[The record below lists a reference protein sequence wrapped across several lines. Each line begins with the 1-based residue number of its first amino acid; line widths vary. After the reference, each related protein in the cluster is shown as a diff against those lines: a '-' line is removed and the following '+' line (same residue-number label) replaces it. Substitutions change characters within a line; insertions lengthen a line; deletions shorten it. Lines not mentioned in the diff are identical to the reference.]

1 MPFVLSDRWVSPWSP
16 PCHQLCLL
24 LLPAFHLLLKHHPR
38 FNTTDKIIIGKSISL
53 FNFNISAAFV
63 QWTRHLSTNNCSG
76 ASSFHCF
83 PLHHCLCRVC
93 LQGHLAFI
101 NCQVEQWFQVD
112 QTILIFF
119 SFSDWHHPWWTK
131 FWCNGLNWPN
141 LIRIPHI

>member
-1 MPFVLSDRWVSPWSP
+1 MGQSLISSLPSTLLAALACFP
-16 PCHQLCLL
+16 PLVKAPPQVQHNRQNKEKKTPLL
-24 LLPAFHLLLKHHPR
+24 NL
-38 FNTTDKIIIGKSISL
+38 
-53 FNFNISAAFV
+53 NISAAFV
-63 QWTRHLSTNNCSG
+63 QWTRHLSTNNYSG
-76 ASSFHCF
+76 ASSLHCF

-141 LIRIPHI
+141 LIRIPPI